1 MEGTEAFL
9 AKYNFVDSGKVGNLG
24 ASYGGFM
31 TMLLATKTDMFS
43 ASIAHAGI
51 SNLTSYWGEG
61 WWGYL
66 YSGEA
71 SKITFRGITLNFT
84 ASIALYFM
92 PIK

>member
-1 MEGTEAFL
+1 DIIAGTQAFL
-9 AKYNFVDSGKVGNLG
+9 NKYNYVDSEKVGNLG

-31 TMLLATKTDMFS
+31 TMHLATKTDLFS
-43 ASIAHAGI
+43 ASISHAGI

-71 SKITFRGITLNFT
+71 SKNSFQWN
-84 ASIALYFM
+84 
-92 PIK
+92 